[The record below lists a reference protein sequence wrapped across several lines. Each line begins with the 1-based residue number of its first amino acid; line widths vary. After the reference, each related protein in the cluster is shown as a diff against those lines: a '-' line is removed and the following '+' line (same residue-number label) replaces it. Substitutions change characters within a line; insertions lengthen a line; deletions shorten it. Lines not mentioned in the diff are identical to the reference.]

1 MKQNK
6 KLLVMAG
13 GTGGHVF
20 PGLAVAKKLQQQGW
34 EIRWLGTADRMEADL
49 VPKHGIEID
58 FIKVKGLRGQGI
70 SKLIKAPF
78 QIINAILQA
87 KQHIKAWQPDVV
99 LGMGGYV
106 SGPGGIAAW
115 LSGIPVVL
123 HEQNAVAGLTN
134 QWLSKI
140 AKKVFQAFPGAFPTA
155 EVVGNPVREDVVA
168 LAEPEQRMAERDGDI
183 RILVMGGSQG
193 AKILN
198 DTLPVAMAQLGEGFT
213 VMHQAGKN
221 NQQQVIEQYKS
232 HSVDNVQVTEFI
244 DDVAQAYEWADL
256 LVCRSGALTVS
267 EVSAAGVGS
276 IFVPFMHKD
285 RQQAL
290 NADHLV
296 ECGAALMIEQPQL
309 TAEKLANTIAELDR
323 NELKMMATKARKA
336 AKLDADVTVAEAIKA
351 LAK

>member
-1 MKQNK
+1 M
-6 KLLVMAG
+6 
-13 GTGGHVF
+13 
-20 PGLAVAKKLQQQGW
+20 
-34 EIRWLGTADRMEADL
+34 
-49 VPKHGIEID
+49 
-58 FIKVKGLRGQGI
+58 
-70 SKLIKAPF
+70 S
-78 QIINAILQA
+78 
-87 KQHIKAWQPDVV
+87 
-99 LGMGGYV
+99 
-106 SGPGGIAAW
+106 
-115 LSGIPVVL
+115 
-123 HEQNAVAGLTN
+123 
-134 QWLSKI
+134 
-140 AKKVFQAFPGAFPTA
+140 
-155 EVVGNPVREDVVA
+155 
-168 LAEPEQRMAERDGDI
+168 ERDGDI

-198 DTLPVAMAQLGEGFT
+198 DTLPVSMAQLGEGFT
-213 VMHQAGKN
+213 VVHQAGKN

-309 TAEKLANTIAELDR
+309 TADKLANAIAQLDR
-323 NELKMMATKARKA
+323 NELK
-336 AKLDADVTVAEAIKA
+336 
-351 LAK
+351 